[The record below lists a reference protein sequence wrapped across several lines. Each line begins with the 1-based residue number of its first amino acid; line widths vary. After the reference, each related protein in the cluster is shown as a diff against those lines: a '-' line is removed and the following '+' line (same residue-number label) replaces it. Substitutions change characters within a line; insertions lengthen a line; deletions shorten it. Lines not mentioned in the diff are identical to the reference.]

1 MKRRIA
7 DTGPQ
12 PVEHLDAAASAEL
25 HRGTSYLDAA
35 LKVNVDAGLADV
47 RRRAGTG
54 HPRQAGQATQRLT
67 RRMRQ
72 LAEQASCSISA
83 FKWYASGIAESL
95 LIRRTGAIAA
105 GVALLAASVA
115 LIVIPSLGNAIAI
128 PAAVGSV
135 AGGFLISSL
144 GSLVGEE
151 AAQQLDRLPHMLI
164 RLAARRLTRSV
175 RQEIAEE
182 WTAELAYLLWHEKAA
197 PLTRVLL
204 GVRYAAGLLIW
215 SERIGRMAE
224 ARPPAEAGEAP
235 ARRRTRGP
243 RRAVTQGIV
252 LTAIGAAIII
262 VSVASGKDTAITLA
276 LVGLVMASIGVA
288 TLHESVG
295 SNGQK
300 GA

>member
-1 MKRRIA
+1 MKRRI

-35 LKVNVDAGLADV
+35 LRVNVDAGLADV
-47 RRRAGTG
+47 RRRARTS
-54 HPRQAGQATQRLT
+54 HPRPTGQATQRLT

-72 LAEQASCSISA
+72 LAEQACRSTSA
-83 FKWYASGIAESL
+83 FKWYAAGIARSL
-95 LIRRTGAIAA
+95 LIRRVGAIAA
-105 GVALLAASVA
+105 GVALLTASVT
-115 LIVIPSLGNAIAI
+115 LIIIPGLGNAIAI
-128 PAAVGSV
+128 PAVVGSV

-151 AAQQLDRLPHMLI
+151 AAQHLDRLTHMLI
-164 RLAARRLTRSV
+164 RLTTRRLPRSV

-182 WTAELAYLLWHEKAA
+182 WTAELDYLLWHEKAL

-204 GVRYAAGLLIW
+204 GVRYATGLLI
-215 SERIGRMAE
+215 SSGRIGRMAA
-224 ARPPAEAGEAP
+224 ARPSAEAGDAP
-235 ARRRTRGP
+235 ARRHTHGP
-243 RRAVTQGIV
+243 RRAVSQGIV

-262 VSVASGKDTAITLA
+262 VSVASGKDAAIALA

-288 TLHESVG
+288 TLHESAG